1 MPNSIRLEVIA
12 QPAPRTLRPL
22 ANITNP
28 YPYGCSV
35 LCNHPRD
42 PELKDVV
49 WRSGLW
55 VIKYLEITIRKL
67 IVLFGRI

>member
-1 MPNSIRLEVIA
+1 MKQPIKVQFNLESSQNGIRLEVIA

-22 ANITNP
+22 ANIINP

-42 PELKDVV
+42 PELRDVV
-49 WRSGLW
+49 WRSGLP
-55 VIKYLEITIRKL
+55 VIDYL
-67 IVLFGRI
+67 